1 MRVLITR
8 PREDGERI
16 ALRLQLMGHEP
27 LVVPLLETRLRD
39 GDEISLGGV
48 QAILAT
54 SANGVRAFARR
65 CARRDVP
72 LFAVG
77 PQTAQAARAAGF
89 ATVRDAK
96 GDAHALGEAAAGWA
110 SPGGGV
116 LLHVK
121 GSDGPSALAAT
132 LAKKGFAADSV
143 VLYDMAPVAEPPRA
157 LGEVFA
163 GGVDAA
169 LFFSP
174 RSAAIFKDC
183 AGGLATAATMALCIS
198 QATASALAPLV
209 FREIRVAREPNQQVL
224 LALL

>member
-8 PREDGERI
+8 PREDAERI

-27 LVVPLLETRLRD
+27 LIVPLLETRFRD
-39 GDEISLGGV
+39 GDEIALSGV

-54 SANGVRAFARR
+54 SANGVHAFARR
-65 CARRDVP
+65 SARRDLP

-89 ATVRDAK
+89 AAVRDAK
-96 GDAHALGEAAAGWA
+96 GDAHALGEAAARWA
-110 SPGGGV
+110 SPGAGV

-121 GSDGPSALAAT
+121 GSDGPSALAAL
-132 LAKKGFAADSV
+132 LAQKGFATDSV
-143 VLYDMAPVAEPPRA
+143 VLYDMAAVAEPPRA

-163 GGVDAA
+163 GRVDAA

-174 RSAAIFKDC
+174 RSAGIFRDC
-183 AGGLATAATMALCIS
+183 AGGIATGETIAVCIS
-198 QATASALAPLV
+198 QATAAALAPLS
-209 FREIRVAREPNQQVL
+209 FREVRVAAEPNQQ
-224 LALL
+224 ALLSLL

>member
-8 PREDGERI
+8 PREDAERI
-16 ALRLQLMGHEP
+16 ALKLQSMGHEP
-27 LVVPLLETRLRD
+27 LVVPLLETRFRD
-39 GDEISLGGV
+39 GDEIALDGV
-48 QAILAT
+48 QAVLAT

-65 CARRDVP
+65 SARRDVP

-77 PQTAQAARAAGF
+77 PQTAQAAHAAGF

-96 GDAHALGEAAAGWA
+96 GDAHALGAAAARWA
-110 SPGGGV
+110 SPGAGV

-132 LAKKGFAADSV
+132 LARKGFAADSV
-143 VLYDMAPVAEPPRA
+143 VLYDMEAVAEPPRA
-157 LGEVFA
+157 LGDVFA

-174 RSAAIFKDC
+174 RSAEIFKDG
-183 AGGLATAATMALCIS
+183 AAGLATDATIAVCIS
-198 QATASALAPLV
+198 EATAAALAPLA
-209 FREIRVAREPNQQVL
+209 FRETRVAREPNQQ
-224 LALL
+224 ALLSLL

>member
-8 PREDGERI
+8 PREDAERL
-16 ALRLQLMGHEP
+16 ALRLALMGHEP
-27 LVVPLLETRLRD
+27 LIVPLLETRFRD
-39 GDEISLGGV
+39 GDAIALDGV

-65 CARRDVP
+65 SVRRDVP

-96 GDAHALGEAAAGWA
+96 GDAHALGEAAARWA
-110 SPGGGV
+110 SPGAGA

-121 GSDGPSALAAT
+121 GSDGPSALAAA
-132 LAKKGFAADSV
+132 LARKGFAADSV
-143 VLYDMAPVAEPPRA
+143 VLYDMEAVAEPPRA
-157 LGEVFA
+157 LRDVFA

-183 AGGLATAATMALCIS
+183 AAGLATDATNAICIS
-198 QATASALAPLV
+198 QVTAAALAPLV
-209 FREIRVAREPNQQVL
+209 FRETRIAAEPNQQ
-224 LALL
+224 ALLSLL